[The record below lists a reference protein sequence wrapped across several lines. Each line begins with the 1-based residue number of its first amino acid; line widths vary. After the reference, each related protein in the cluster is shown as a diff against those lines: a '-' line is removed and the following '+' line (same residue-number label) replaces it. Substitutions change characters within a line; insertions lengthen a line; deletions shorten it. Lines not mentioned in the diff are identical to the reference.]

1 MDKWFKDILPDKDPY
16 HNRGRDQM
24 RKKGGPDFK
33 CLCFFMHPSGQGF
46 VQYISNVND
55 KVNGNTTQLPIPSRN
70 STRYVLIVVE
80 IEDVLDRQ
88 CSVLTPRLVM
98 YIVSVIEESS
108 FISETLPP
116 NLIHYQIK
124 FCVKID
130 QFHVFQ
136 TFLHLK

>member
-1 MDKWFKDILPDKDPY
+1 
-16 HNRGRDQM
+16 
-24 RKKGGPDFK
+24 
-33 CLCFFMHPSGQGF
+33 
-46 VQYISNVND
+46 VND
-55 KVNGNTTQLPIPSRN
+55 KVNENTTQLPIPSRN

-98 YIVSVIEESS
+98 YIIVSVIEESS